1 MDDLLTLKSRMVE
14 FLGDAQFSLIE
25 VERLRTGYLQL
36 MNVIDFEDDK
46 IDLTKVV
53 KDAKITHLSTWMII
67 KDPAL
72 KQALQPVASSDILPI
87 SVKVRHFGNENVVKV
102 YNNSPLDDLIQRISL
117 MTELE
122 AKQLMIKIVE
132 DTMIRRIDRKVY
144 NQDNPNIKNTLKDLK
159 IIDNSALLV
168 ELKDPAELL
177 QESVQGDDGEVI
189 TINKESAPSKDEEMI
204 DIDSTENIRT
214 VIVNMDSDK
223 NTFDRYQI
231 NIDWTL
237 QELTDYILKEK
248 QLEPPYKL
256 RNLTTQRLFVKEEL
270 DTKMRS
276 YQDF

>member
-1 MDDLLTLKSRMVE
+1 
-14 FLGDAQFSLIE
+14 
-25 VERLRTGYLQL
+25 
-36 MNVIDFEDDK
+36 
-46 IDLTKVV
+46 
-53 KDAKITHLSTWMII
+53 MIV

-72 KQALQPVASSDILPI
+72 KQALIPVVSQDILPI
-87 SVKVRHFGNENVVKV
+87 SIKVRHFGNENIVKV
-102 YNNSPLDDLIQRISL
+102 YNNLPLDDLIQHISL
-117 MTELE
+117 ITQVEG
-122 AKQLMIKIVE
+122 KTLMIKVVE
-132 DTMIRRIDRKVY
+132 DTMIRRIDRKVF
-144 NQDNPNIKNTLKDLK
+144 NSDNPNLKNTLKDLK
-159 IIDNSALLV
+159 IVDNSALLV
-168 ELKDPAELL
+168 ELKDPAELQQDL
-177 QESVQGDDGEVI
+177 VQGDNGEVI
-189 TINKESAPSKDEEMI
+189 TLDKGSAPSKNDDEEMI

-237 QELTDYILKEK
+237 QQLTDYILKEK

>member
-1 MDDLLTLKSRMVE
+1 
-14 FLGDAQFSLIE
+14 
-25 VERLRTGYLQL
+25 
-36 MNVIDFEDDK
+36 
-46 IDLTKVV
+46 
-53 KDAKITHLSTWMII
+53 MIVN
-67 KDPAL
+67 DPAL
-72 KQALQPVASSDILPI
+72 KQALLPVTSQDILPI
-87 SVKVRHFGNENVVKV
+87 TIKVRHFGNENMVEV
-102 YNNSPLDDLIQRISL
+102 YNNLPLDDLIQRISIL
-117 MTELE
+117 TQLE
-122 AKQLMIKIVE
+122 AKTQMIKIVE
-132 DTMIRRIDRKVY
+132 DTMIRRIDRKVF
-144 NQDNPNIKNTLKDLK
+144 NSDNPNIKNTLKDLK

-168 ELKDPAELL
+168 ELKDPAELQQKL
-177 QESVQGDDGEVI
+177 VQGDDGDVI
-189 TINKESAPSKDEEMI
+189 TINKVSAPSKNEDEEMI

>member
-1 MDDLLTLKSRMVE
+1 
-14 FLGDAQFSLIE
+14 
-25 VERLRTGYLQL
+25 
-36 MNVIDFEDDK
+36 
-46 IDLTKVV
+46 
-53 KDAKITHLSTWMII
+53 MIVN
-67 KDPAL
+67 DPAL
-72 KQALQPVASSDILPI
+72 KQALLPVASQDILPI
-87 SVKVRHFGNENVVKV
+87 TIKVRHFGNENMVEV
-102 YNNSPLDDLIQRISL
+102 YNNLPLDDLIQRISIL
-117 MTELE
+117 TQLE
-122 AKQLMIKIVE
+122 AKTQMIKIVE
-132 DTMIRRIDRKVY
+132 DTMIRRIDRKVF
-144 NQDNPNIKNTLKDLK
+144 NSDNPNIKNTLKDLK

-168 ELKDPAELL
+168 ELKDPAELQ
-177 QESVQGDDGEVI
+177 QELVQGDDGDVI
-189 TINKESAPSKDEEMI
+189 TINKVSAPSKNEDEEMI

>member
-1 MDDLLTLKSRMVE
+1 MVE

-177 QESVQGDDGEVI
+177 QESV
-189 TINKESAPSKDEEMI
+189 
-204 DIDSTENIRT
+204 
-214 VIVNMDSDK
+214 
-223 NTFDRYQI
+223 
-231 NIDWTL
+231 
-237 QELTDYILKEK
+237 
-248 QLEPPYKL
+248 
-256 RNLTTQRLFVKEEL
+256 
-270 DTKMRS
+270 
-276 YQDF
+276 